1 MALPT
6 KRTIAS
12 RTPGILSSEASRYG
26 FGVDP
31 DTAYFN
37 ESIRYATESL
47 RQISVLEESLKDRAA
62 QVAKKRA
69 EECRRALEG
78 IREARLAVRRHRDD
92 DVRSLAARELAAVRR
107 QVAKACPRGKR

>member
-12 RTPGILSSEASRYG
+12 RMPGILSSEASRYG

-31 DTAYFN
+31 DTASFN
-37 ESIRYATESL
+37 ENMRGATDAL
-47 RQISVLEESLKDRAA
+47 REVATIDA
-62 QVAKKRA
+62 QADKKRRQA
-69 EECRRALEG
+69 CRDAHEG